1 LQDAPVDGRPEQ
13 QVDPPDWAFWLLLGA
28 AVLSRLAWVLW
39 VHPPHA
45 HVFSDMAHYVHRAA
59 LVASFAVEPGDR
71 MMVWQ
76 AWGTHTLLAIPLLLM
91 GPGQSALEL
100 AGLMWAAFSAG
111 TVVLGYRLA
120 ARVLPGPSSG
130 PAPHWPA
137 IAVGLA
143 LLGWVPL
150 LSHTGFFVSE
160 TPYTCAL
167 LATTLG
173 VVRLLQDGRGAL
185 SAGLWGAFAFALRP
199 QSAVF
204 FVLLAL
210 AWLALR
216 GCLVTRDEP
225 RRGDRTG
232 GGPATGPPGTGAASR
247 MAAIKT
253 SSEPKANGRHAL
265 LLLAPLL
272 VVVAFSMVRVRIH
285 TGHFGGVAENASM
298 NLTAGRCHNIVTRAW
313 SSEADR
319 ESAKQT
325 GSPAPDR
332 RISLPGFRALGREGP
347 DHPLALR
354 PALGGEAIDVI
365 GYIGDREVHRE
376 IRKRCY
382 AATGVGGQLHY
393 SITNV
398 ALLWLVARPWPES
411 SDRGSPQLLPVA
423 TRGRQIAAA
432 LAPLSLLG
440 MFVAL
445 WSFARARADARD
457 PLVGIVVCALQF
469 ASLLIV
475 AAVFFGDPRLR
486 VPYDP
491 YAIILVVALIG
502 RIAARL
508 RVRV

>member
-1 LQDAPVDGRPEQ
+1 MDGREHRPDSADE
-13 QVDPPDWAFWLLLGA
+13 PIDWAFWLLLGA

-39 VHPPHA
+39 VHPPRE
-45 HVFSDMAHYVHRAA
+45 HVFSDMAHYVHRAG
-59 LVASFAVEPGDR
+59 LVAGFEVERGDR

-76 AWGTHTLLAIPLLLM
+76 AWGTHVLLAIPLLLL
-91 GPGQSALEL
+91 GPGQSALEF
-100 AGLMWAAFSAG
+100 AGLMWAGFSAG
-111 TVVLGYRLA
+111 TVVLGYQLA
-120 ARVLPGPSSG
+120 ARVLPGSG
-130 PAPHWPA
+130 RGWHWPA

-143 LLGWVPL
+143 LLCWVPL

-160 TPYTCAL
+160 TPYACAL

-173 VVRLLQDGRGAL
+173 VVRVLQDGRGAL
-185 SAGLWGAFAFALRP
+185 SAGLWAAFAFALRP

-210 AWLALR
+210 AWAVER
-216 GCLVTRDEP
+216 AR
-225 RRGDRTG
+225 
-232 GGPATGPPGTGAASR
+232 SR
-247 MAAIKT
+247 PDHAPTNAPTAK
-253 SSEPKANGRHAL
+253 HAL

-272 VVVAFSMVRVRIH
+272 VVVAISMVRVRVH
-285 TGHFGGVAENASM
+285 TGRFGGVAENASM

-313 SSEADR
+313 SSEAEL
-319 ESAKQT
+319 ESAQQT
-325 GSPAPDR
+325 GSPPPDR

-347 DHPLALR
+347 EHPLALR
-354 PALGGEAIDVI
+354 PALGGEAIDMV
-365 GYIGDREVHRE
+365 GYIGDREIHRE

-382 AATGVGGQLHY
+382 AATGVGGQIHY

-398 ALLWLVARPWPES
+398 ALLWLIARPWPES
-411 SDRGSPQLLPVA
+411 SDRDAPEMLPVA
-423 TRGRQIAAA
+423 VRGRQIAAA

-440 MFVAL
+440 MFVLL
-445 WSFARARADARD
+445 WRFARARAGARD
-457 PLVGIVVCALQF
+457 RLGGGVVCALQF

-502 RIAARL
+502 LIAGRL
-508 RVRV
+508 HVRR